1 MAQLIRW
8 DPFREMMQI
17 REAFDRLF
25 DETFALPRLREPMT
39 WTLALDVA
47 EKDNA
52 YIVKASLPGV
62 NPDDIDISITDNV
75 LTIRGETKVEK
86 DIEKAEYHLR
96 ERRYGS
102 FSRSISLPAPV
113 NAEAVEASY
122 ENGVL
127 TLHIPKAPEAQPRK
141 IAVKTGKTIEGEA
154 SKA

>member
-75 LTIRGETKVEK
+75 LTIRGETKVE
-86 DIEKAEYHLR
+86 YHLR

-113 NAEAVEASY
+113 NADAVEASY